1 MAFPLN
7 VYVILD
13 MNIKKTTA
21 VLRLP
26 TFVLILMNV
35 SKPQYMV
42 SVTLVKPILNVLMVS
57 TVHTLVTA
65 MLVTNPMMPR
75 LMTVLISMNV
85 PLLLNLV
92 INTTVMPKQPVQTLQ
107 QLHSLVLVILHS
119 GKEMAKLVPI
129 LMNVTRV
136 FPSTM
141 IAMVP
146 TNFAQT
152 KITVLTVSV
161 PQVTREQQLVMP
173 TLNAFQSPSAQ
184 PLPVMTPTLL
194 VSNLKE

>member
-1 MAFPLN
+1 
-7 VYVILD
+7 
-13 MNIKKTTA
+13 MNE
-21 VLRLP
+21 
-26 TFVLILMNV
+26 
-35 SKPQYMV
+35 
-42 SVTLVKPILNVLMVS
+42 
-57 TVHTLVTA
+57 
-65 MLVTNPMMPR
+65 
-75 LMTVLISMNV
+75 

-119 GKEMAKLVPI
+119 GKEMAKLVPM
-129 LMNVTRV
+129 LMNVTRA

-141 IAMVP
+141 IVMVP

-152 KITVLTVSV
+152 KITVSTVSV